1 MKWFNSRKQEALGHA
16 SPPCT
21 FLHSGGFDD
30 GRQLLAAA
38 SVSEASALCNQ
49 YHTVQA
55 GENLFR
61 IALRYNTMAAL
72 RAANSGEREPDLR
85 WSGAVCRA
93 GEHQSQPAPQP
104 VPGGQTTYRV
114 QAGDTLSGI
123 ARRFN
128 VSMAL
133 LAQISGITSPSRIF
147 VGQVLTIPVPPG
159 DVISVP
165 PSYLIAYANVR
176 LRSGP
181 GFNYAVEGILRSG
194 EQAHI
199 TGRSYYRQW
208 YRVACAFDI
217 SGSCW
222 VTSDPSLVYVIA
234 LPQGPGL

>member
-1 MKWFNSRKQEALGHA
+1 MRRHRALFFILAALMMVA
-16 SPPCT
+16 S
-21 FLHSGGFDD
+21 S
-30 GRQLLAAA
+30 LAAA

-61 IALRYNTMAAL
+61 IALRYNTTVAAL
-72 RAANSGEREPDLR
+72 RAANGLANANLIYVGQALCVAPVSTSP
-85 WSGAVCRA
+85 
-93 GEHQSQPAPQP
+93 QPAPQP

-133 LAQISGITSPSRIF
+133 LAQINGITNPSRIF

-199 TGRSYYRQW
+199 TGRSADGQW

-217 SGSCW
+217 SGNCW